1 MSDLKYLLLER
12 HESVAL
18 VRFNRPDVM
27 NALCLGLMEEL
38 AQTFADLDNDDS
50 IGAIVLTGNDKA
62 FAAGADIG
70 EMKDSSYQF
79 MLSDGGLTRHCDA
92 IAACGKPIVAAVAGY
107 ALGGGCEL
115 AMMCDFIIAA
125 DNAKFGQPEIT
136 IGTIPGFGG
145 SQRLTRLVGKSKAMD
160 MCLTGRMMDA
170 EEAERSGLASRVEPL
185 DGYLETALAA
195 AAKIAG
201 YSRPV
206 VSLARQAVDLSLETP
221 LAQGIASERQMFK
234 STFALDDQKEGMA
247 AFVEKRKP
255 DFKNR

>member
-1 MSDLKYLLLER
+1 MSELKYLEVEQ
-12 HESVAL
+12 HGPVTL
-18 VRFNRPDVM
+18 VRFNRPQVM
-27 NALCLGLMEEL
+27 NALCQGLMEEL
-38 AQTFADLDNDDS
+38 AQLFRQLDADDAVA
-50 IGAIVLTGNDKA
+50 AIVLTGNDKA

-70 EMKDSSYQF
+70 EMKDASYAW
-79 MLSDGGLTRHCDA
+79 MLEHGGLTRHCDSL
-92 IAACGKPIVAAVAGY
+92 AACNKPVIAAVAGY

-145 SQRLTRLVGKSKAMD
+145 TQRLTRLVGKSKAMD

-170 EEAERSGLASRVEPL
+170 VEAERSGLASRVEPL
-185 DGYLETALAA
+185 DGYLEAALE
-195 AAKIAG
+195 AAKTIAG

-206 VSLARQAVDLSLETP
+206 VSMARQAVDMALDTGLT
-221 LAQGIASERQMFK
+221 QGTRVERGMFK

-255 DFKNR
+255 EFKNR